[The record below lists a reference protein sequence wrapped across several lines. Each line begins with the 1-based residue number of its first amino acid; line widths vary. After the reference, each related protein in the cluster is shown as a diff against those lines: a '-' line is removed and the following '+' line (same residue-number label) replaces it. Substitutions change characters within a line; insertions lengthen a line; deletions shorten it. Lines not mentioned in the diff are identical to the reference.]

1 MRMQFGVMT
10 RRRGKRRWIEDGR
23 ESQIEQER
31 GRTKIEV
38 MERDE
43 TETGGREGGER
54 VRGREGRKRIED
66 YVGDG

>member
-54 VRGREGRKRIED
+54 VIR
-66 YVGDG
+66 V